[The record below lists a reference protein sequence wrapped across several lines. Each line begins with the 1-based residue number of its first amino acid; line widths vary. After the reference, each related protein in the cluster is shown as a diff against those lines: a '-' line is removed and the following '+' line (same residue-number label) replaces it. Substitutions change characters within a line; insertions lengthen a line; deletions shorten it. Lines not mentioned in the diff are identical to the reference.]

1 MQHPSIILAKK
12 DIKLLF
18 KDSSFLIILSIFIFM
33 SALSTYIG
41 WSTNHTIINIYNAS
55 ALELKALNQPVPAI
69 PFSKEPLI
77 IIKNMIIYIVLI
89 GALLSIAFGHVIG
102 INDRKAGVTRIL
114 FSNSFSKNC
123 FFMGKSISTLSVL
136 TFAII
141 LSFFISIASLF
152 LVGVFNLTN
161 LVNVFEFYLL
171 SFIYLAGFAFLGIY
185 FAIKTNSSTKA
196 ILLPL
201 LLWII
206 ITFALPE
213 MSSAL
218 YPTSSLN
225 PVLPQTNLLDSPI
238 LANMHKMIYPFSISE
253 QYKELS
259 ANILGL
265 TQNTPTNISKYSSW
279 GHVGILTIW
288 FFTTFFMNFVA
299 VKKYDTSKGDNYE

>member
-1 MQHPSIILAKK
+1 
-12 DIKLLF
+12 
-18 KDSSFLIILSIFIFM
+18 
-33 SALSTYIG
+33 
-41 WSTNHTIINIYNAS
+41 
-55 ALELKALNQPVPAI
+55 I
-69 PFSKEPLI
+69 PFSQEPLI
-77 IIKNMIIYIVLI
+77 IIKNMIIYMVLI
-89 GALLSIAFGHVIG
+89 GALLSITFGHIIG

-114 FSNSFSKNC
+114 FSNSFSKNS
-123 FFMGKSISTLSVL
+123 FLMGKSISTLSAL
-136 TFAII
+136 FLAIV

-152 LVGVFNLTN
+152 LVGVFSFTN

-171 SFIYLAGFAFLGIY
+171 SFVYLAGFAFLGIY

-213 MSSAL
+213 ISSAL

-238 LANMHKMIYPFSISE
+238 LANIHKIVYPFSISE

-259 ANILGL
+259 ANILGF
-265 TQNTPTNISKYSSW
+265 TQNTPTNISRYSSL
-279 GHVGILTIW
+279 GHIGSLAVW
-288 FFTTFFMNFVA
+288 FFTTFFMSFIA
-299 VKKYDTSKGDNYE
+299 VKKYDTSKGDDYE